1 MAVNWSVVRPR
12 GASTVGLTEPLESS
26 TDQAIWRPP
35 IDRVKRIRYHW
46 LFVSS
51 EVMLFQG
58 SESSGE
64 GIEEMVR
71 ADSMLS
77 RLGAIKGEV
86 SSWSSCSFCVSREAL
101 GLASY
106 ESRWYEAFLRMPLG
120 RGEARGLLLDMD
132 RPRR

>member
-1 MAVNWSVVRPR
+1 MAMDWSAGR
-12 GASTVGLTEPLESS
+12 GRDESTDGRTEPLESS

-51 EVMLFQG
+51 VLMLFHG
-58 SESSGE
+58 SESWGE
-64 GIEEMVR
+64 GMEEMVR

-86 SSWSSCSFCVSREAL
+86 SSWSSCSFCVSKEAL
-101 GLASY
+101 GLAS
-106 ESRWYEAFLRMPLG
+106 
-120 RGEARGLLLDMD
+120 
-132 RPRR
+132 